1 MKSFRLVATGV
12 FAVVLHCL
20 AAFPLQAD
28 EINPEKPFAERHV
41 LLQVSDSDPLKFQ
54 LTLDIAN
61 NLIRHYG
68 STDAIDIQIV
78 TFAGG
83 VEMLFADRNANSERI
98 RSLMASEVKFSV
110 CLNTMDTIE
119 RKTGARPA
127 LIPGVNGV
135 QTGVAYMLEE
145 IGRGYAHIHP

>member
-1 MKSFRLVATGV
+1 MLKIVR
-12 FAVVLHCL
+12 L
-20 AAFPLQAD
+20 AALLLAAAVPLVQAA

-41 LLQVSDSDPLKFQ
+41 LLQVSDNDPAKFN

-68 STDAIDIQIV
+68 SSDTIDIQIV

-83 VEMLFADRNANSERI
+83 VRMLYAESNSNAERI
-98 RSLMASEVKFSV
+98 DSLMANEVRFTV
-110 CLNTMDTIE
+110 CLNTMDTIQ
-119 RKTGARPA
+119 RQTGERPA
-127 LIPGVNGV
+127 LLPGVIGV

-145 IGRGYAHIHP
+145 ISRGYAHIHP